1 MSSGSDLERRLA
13 DYRDRHGAALA
24 AAAAPGRTTALD
36 DRLRSAGLAAGATT
50 IEEVEALPVLSKDDV
65 PGLQEGRGYA
75 GMVGPDAEVAR
86 VFASPGPIYEPQ
98 LAGTDP
104 WRFAPALA
112 SCGFGADDLVLNCF
126 NYHLSPAGMM
136 FDEASRAVGARVLPA
151 GVGMTEVQARAVADL
166 AVTAYIG
173 MPSYLAALIEAFDAA
188 HRPERWRLE
197 RALVTAEP
205 LPPELR
211 ARLRE
216 RVPVV
221 LMAYGTAEV
230 GLIGHETE
238 PDAGLVVEESTY
250 VEICDPD
257 SGRPVPAGDPGEVV
271 VTVLR
276 EGGFPLVRFGTGDVS
291 RWVDGADGGIRL
303 AGVLGR
309 VGAAI
314 KVRGMFVHP
323 HQAASVRAALAA
335 DGVADARFVVEADG
349 ATERLVLEA
358 VLAGGADAEAVA
370 DAAERRCRGE
380 LRVRP
385 ALRVVERLEEGPV
398 LLDGRG

>member
-1 MSSGSDLERRLA
+1 MSSGSDLEPRLA
-13 DYRDRHGAALA
+13 AYRDRHADALIA
-24 AAAAPGRTTALD
+24 AATAGRVTALD
-36 DRLRSAGLAAGATT
+36 DRLRSAGLAGGATT
-50 IEEVEALPVLSKDDV
+50 VEEFEALPVLSKDDV
-65 PGLQEGRGYA
+65 PALQEGRGYA
-75 GMVGPDAEVAR
+75 DMVGADAPVAR

-104 WRFAPALA
+104 WRFGPALSA
-112 SCGFGADDLVLNCF
+112 CGVGADDLVLNCF

-136 FDEASRAVGARVLPA
+136 FDEASRAVGARVLPG

-166 AVTAYIG
+166 GVTSYIG
-173 MPSYLAALIEAFDAA
+173 MPSYLTALIEAYDAGQA
-188 HRPERWRLE
+188 PERWRLDK
-197 RALVTAEP
+197 ALVTAEP

-211 ARLRE
+211 TRLRA

-230 GLIGHETE
+230 GLIGYETE

-250 VEICDPD
+250 VEICDPET
-257 SGRPVPAGDPGEVV
+257 GRPMPAGEPGEVV
-271 VTVLR
+271 VTVTR
-276 EGGFPLVRFGTGDVS
+276 EEGYPLVRFGTGDVS
-291 RWVDGADGGIRL
+291 RWIDASDGGIRL

-309 VGAAI
+309 VGAAV

-335 DGVADARFVVEADG
+335 DGVADARFVVEPDG

-358 VLAGGADAEAVA
+358 VLAEGTDEAAVA
-370 DAAERRCRGE
+370 DVAERRCRGE

-385 ALRVVERLEEGPV
+385 ALRVVDRLDEGPV
-398 LLDGRG
+398 LVDRRT